1 MIVKQTVSLLAALV
15 SVFDVYVG
23 MTFSLAFQRRGS
35 GAVRGL
41 RRLATTES
49 SAEFQAAPCDANT
62 LLTFPGLERPG

>member
-41 RRLATTES
+41 RRLAMAES
-49 SAEFQAAPCDANT
+49 ASDSFVATRREQTQPH
-62 LLTFPGLERPG
+62 PGR